1 MSEASVVGWDTR
13 ARTRNNRTRICCVA
27 NYTISQFFFQQC
39 WKERPSFELRCK
51 GSAFPETDKGFWIFF
66 SLKEHFSLFGGKKP
80 REIRTFVGRKLKKM
94 DKLIFISNDDGFEA
108 EGIQQLAE
116 MMRELGDVFVVAPD
130 GGRSGASMSISSHS
144 PVRNTFICHEEGS
157 ETRGSLTMWACTGT
171 PNDCTK
177 MAFEKLL
184 PRRPDLVLG
193 GINHGDNCA
202 VNAHYSGTMSIA
214 LEGCIKHVPSI
225 AFSSGRTAEDADF
238 TYMKDYV
245 MRIVKMVLK
254 EGLPL
259 EVCLNVNVP
268 DEVPLKGLKICKM
281 GMGDWHEEWQE
292 RSHPRGGK
300 YYWIAGYYAP
310 YDKHDEE
317 SDTWAYEHG
326 YVAVTPLQLD
336 MTAYATMKKLSGL
349 MV

>member
-1 MSEASVVGWDTR
+1 
-13 ARTRNNRTRICCVA
+13 
-27 NYTISQFFFQQC
+27 
-39 WKERPSFELRCK
+39 
-51 GSAFPETDKGFWIFF
+51 
-66 SLKEHFSLFGGKKP
+66 
-80 REIRTFVGRKLKKM
+80 M
-94 DKLIFISNDDGFEA
+94 DKLIFISNDDGYEA
-108 EGIQQLAE
+108 EGLKQLVE
-116 MMRELGDVFVVAPD
+116 MVREVGDVFVVAPD
-130 GGRSGASMSISSHS
+130 GGRSGASMSISSHT
-144 PVRNTFICHEEGS
+144 PVKNTFIFHEAGTAE
-157 ETRGSLTMWACTGT
+157 RGSLTVWACTGT

-225 AFSSGRTAEDADF
+225 AFSSGRTDTFADF
-238 TYMKDYV
+238 GYMKEWV
-245 MRIVKMVLK
+245 MKVVRMVLE
-254 EGLPL
+254 EGLPK

-268 DEVPLKGLKICKM
+268 DVEPLRGVRICKM

-292 RSHPRGGK
+292 REHPRGGK

-310 YDKHDEE
+310 YDKHDEAT
-317 SDTWAYEHG
+317 DTWAFEQG

-336 MTAYATMKKLSGL
+336 MTAYGTMAHLREAL
-349 MV
+349 R

>member
-1 MSEASVVGWDTR
+1 M
-13 ARTRNNRTRICCVA
+13 N
-27 NYTISQFFFQQC
+27 
-39 WKERPSFELRCK
+39 
-51 GSAFPETDKGFWIFF
+51 
-66 SLKEHFSLFGGKKP
+66 
-80 REIRTFVGRKLKKM
+80 
-94 DKLIFISNDDGFEA
+94 KLIFISNDDGYA
-108 EGIQQLAE
+108 AGGIQQLAE
-116 MMRELGDVFVVAPD
+116 MVREFGDVFVVAPD
-130 GGRSGASMSISSHS
+130 GGRSGASMSISSHV
-144 PVRNTFICHEEGS
+144 PVMNHFVKHEDGTES
-157 ETRGSLTMWACTGT
+157 RGSLTVWACTGT

-193 GINHGDNCA
+193 GINHGENCA

-225 AFSSGRTAEDADF
+225 AFSSGRITADADF
-238 TYMKDYV
+238 SYMRGYV
-245 MRIVKMVLK
+245 QKIVRMVLE

-268 DEVPLKGLKICKM
+268 DVKEPKGLRICKM

-292 RSHPRGGK
+292 RDHPRGGK

-310 YDKHDEE
+310 HNKNDEE
-317 SDTWAYEHG
+317 SDTWAFEHG

-336 MTAYATMKKLSGL
+336 MTAYSTMKQLATAL
-349 MV
+349 Q

>member
-1 MSEASVVGWDTR
+1 M
-13 ARTRNNRTRICCVA
+13 
-27 NYTISQFFFQQC
+27 
-39 WKERPSFELRCK
+39 
-51 GSAFPETDKGFWIFF
+51 
-66 SLKEHFSLFGGKKP
+66 
-80 REIRTFVGRKLKKM
+80 
-94 DKLIFISNDDGFEA
+94 
-108 EGIQQLAE
+108 AE
-116 MMRELGDVFVVAPD
+116 MVREFGDVFVVAPD
-130 GGRSGASMSISSHS
+130 GGRSGASMSISSHD
-144 PVRNTFICHEEGS
+144 PVMNRFIRHEEG
-157 ETRGSLTMWACTGT
+157 TAARGSLTVWACTGT

-184 PRRPDLVLG
+184 PRHPDLVLG

-225 AFSSGRTAEDADF
+225 DFSSGKMAADADF
-238 TYMKDYV
+238 GYMKGYV
-245 MRIVKMVLK
+245 QKLVQMALE

-268 DEVPLKGLKICKM
+268 DVEELKGLRICKM

-292 RSHPRGGK
+292 RDHPRGGK

-310 YDKHDEE
+310 HDKNDEE
-317 SDTWAYEHG
+317 SDTWAFEHG

-336 MTAYATMKKLSGL
+336 MTAYSTMEHLREELKN
-349 MV
+349 

>member
-1 MSEASVVGWDTR
+1 M
-13 ARTRNNRTRICCVA
+13 
-27 NYTISQFFFQQC
+27 
-39 WKERPSFELRCK
+39 
-51 GSAFPETDKGFWIFF
+51 
-66 SLKEHFSLFGGKKP
+66 
-80 REIRTFVGRKLKKM
+80 RTFVGRKRKKM
-94 DKLIFISNDDGFEA
+94 DKLIFISNDDGFDA
-108 EGIQQLAE
+108 AGLTQLAE
-116 MMRELGDVFVVAPD
+116 MVREFGDVFVVAPD

-144 PVRNTFICHEEGS
+144 PVRNTFISHEEGTA
-157 ETRGSLTMWACTGT
+157 ERGSLTVWACTGT

-202 VNAHYSGTMSIA
+202 VNAHYSGTMAIA

-238 TYMKDYV
+238 GYMKEYV
-245 MRIVKMVLK
+245 RRIVKMVLK

-259 EVCLNVNVP
+259 EVCLNVNIP
-268 DEVPLKGLKICKM
+268 DVTPLKGLKICKM
-281 GMGDWHEEWQE
+281 GLGDWHEEWQE

-310 YDKHDEE
+310 HDVNDVE
-317 SDTWAYEHG
+317 SDSWAYEHG

-336 MTAYATMKKLSGL
+336 MTAYETMKRLSGL
-349 MV
+349 IV